1 MHSQAW
7 FDEYLTTVLLVQNVS
22 LGVGTL
28 KSSRVSVEVKSVF
41 KKNLIYILTSITIK

>member
-1 MHSQAW
+1 MKLLRNFLTESVHSQAW

-28 KSSRVSVEVKSVF
+28 KLSKVSVEVKSVF
-41 KKNLIYILTSITIK
+41 

>member
-28 KSSRVSVEVKSVF
+28 NSKKVSDGVKYVF
-41 KKNLIYILTSITIK
+41 

>member
-1 MHSQAW
+1 MKLLKNFLTESVHSQAW

-28 KSSRVSVEVKSVF
+28 KSSKVSVEVKSVF
-41 KKNLIYILTSITIK
+41 